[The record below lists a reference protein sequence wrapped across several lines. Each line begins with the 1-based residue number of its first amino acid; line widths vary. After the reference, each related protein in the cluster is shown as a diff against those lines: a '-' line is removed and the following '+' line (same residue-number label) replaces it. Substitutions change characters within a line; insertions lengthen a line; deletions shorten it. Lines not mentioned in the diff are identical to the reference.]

1 MVVFPKLE
9 VLAFTLIAGH
19 LVKDTQIGCVV
30 VRTKLL
36 YDLGQESHLLLS
48 QEFRTLCGVEIED
61 KAILLGIGLK
71 QFVRFGTVL
80 NRLTKV
86 VDLVLLERG
95 DESALVLVEDKFGD
109 ELSYSHDVEE
119 LYDVDLFIQFVCSI
133 LVSLQT
139 VQATLVT
146 G

>member
-1 MVVFPKLE
+1 M
-9 VLAFTLIAGH
+9 I
-19 LVKDTQIGCVV
+19 
-30 VRTKLL
+30 
-36 YDLGQESHLLLS
+36 
-48 QEFRTLCGVEIED
+48 
-61 KAILLGIGLK
+61 
-71 QFVRFGTVL
+71 
-80 NRLTKV
+80 
-86 VDLVLLERG
+86 LLERG
-95 DESALVLVEDKFGD
+95 DDSALVLVEDKFGD